1 MLNTVGGIPRTV
13 EPQIITGVGLLLISL
28 LLIILRKRDMIAI
41 FFMMLSF
48 CYIAI
53 GFSLTHI
60 GALVMLCFYGLVLLT
75 LLVTL
80 TGKDQVKWLLI
91 IIPVVMIAR
100 SLVDCVTGQTIVA
113 TFIIS
118 ALIGLYFAFACA
130 SEKLNL
136 P

>member
-53 GFSLTHI
+53 
-60 GALVMLCFYGLVLLT
+60 
-75 LLVTL
+75 
-80 TGKDQVKWLLI
+80 
-91 IIPVVMIAR
+91 
-100 SLVDCVTGQTIVA
+100 
-113 TFIIS
+113 
-118 ALIGLYFAFACA
+118 
-130 SEKLNL
+130 
-136 P
+136 